1 MIPPQIFVP
10 LLYNFNMC
18 IFISVLL
25 GETMKIS
32 ISVIHVISTGDN
44 LKNRELRIGTGNAIV
59 DKTGIELFTTS

>member
-1 MIPPQIFVP
+1 
-10 LLYNFNMC
+10 MC